1 MGAASFTARGP
12 DGVRL
17 VSEDETCAEGT
28 AVGGAR
34 PQSGDVGTKVHLK
47 AEGGIVALT
56 RQAALDYGAHKIR
69 VNCICPGVVRT
80 PMNPEMWEPS
90 RDGGEVLRQ
99 WNEQTPNRRVGEAED
114 IAAMALYLASAEPSW
129 TTGQYFLVDGGLAI
143 KGP

>member
-28 AVGGAR
+28 AVGGDR

-80 PMNPEMWEPS
+80 PMNPTLWDTS
-90 RDGGEVLRQ
+90 QDSGAGERH
-99 WNEQTPNRRVGEAED
+99 WSEQTPIGRVGEGED
-114 IAAMALYLASAEPSW
+114 IANVALYLASDESSW
-129 TTGQYFLVDGGLAI
+129 TT
-143 KGP
+143 